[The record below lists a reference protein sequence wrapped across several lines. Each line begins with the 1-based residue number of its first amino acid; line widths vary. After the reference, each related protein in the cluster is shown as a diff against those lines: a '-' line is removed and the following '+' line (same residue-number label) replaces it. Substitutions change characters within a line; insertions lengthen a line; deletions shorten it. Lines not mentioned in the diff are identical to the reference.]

1 MRIEMTSYS
10 KEIQGT
16 TVLDNVTLSLEGGR
30 IYGLKGKNGS
40 GKTMLL
46 RALCGLIHPTS
57 GQLSIDSQPLRRGHF
72 PQSVGVLIEN
82 PTFMS
87 AYSGLRNLWELSLI
101 RGVIS
106 DNDVREAMTSI
117 GLDPNDPRPVR
128 KYSLGMRQRLG
139 VACAVMEHPD
149 LLLLDEPVNALDPS
163 GVELACNLFA
173 RERERGAL
181 VVIACHDSTEVE
193 GLFDETF
200 LMEEGRLFARPEE
213 IR

>member
-1 MRIEMTSYS
+1 MHIEVMSYT

-16 TVLDNVTLSLEGGR
+16 TVLDNVTLSLEGGH

-57 GQLSIDSQPLRRGHF
+57 GQLSIDGRPLGRGQF

-82 PTFMS
+82 PSFMGV
-87 AYSGLRNLWELSLI
+87 YPGFRNLKELSLI

-106 DNDVREAMTSI
+106 DSEVRDAMRGI
-117 GLDPNDPRPVR
+117 GLDPDDPRPVR

-163 GVELACNLFA
+163 GVELACDLFA
-173 RERERGAL
+173 RERNRGAL

-200 LMEEGRLFARPEE
+200 SMAEGRLFACPEKA
-213 IR
+213 R